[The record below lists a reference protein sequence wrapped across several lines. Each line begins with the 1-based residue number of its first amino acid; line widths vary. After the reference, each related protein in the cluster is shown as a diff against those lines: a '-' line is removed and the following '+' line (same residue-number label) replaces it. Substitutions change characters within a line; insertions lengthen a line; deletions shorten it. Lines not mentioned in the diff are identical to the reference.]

1 MEAPTTALGRGGAL
15 AVADA
20 AAART
25 SDITAAA
32 APEVKI
38 ARAHLG
44 HQHLQLIR

>member
-1 MEAPTTALGRGGAL
+1 MEAPTTAFGRRGAL
-15 AVADA
+15 TAADTT
-20 AAART
+20 AARAT
-25 SDITAAA
+25 DITAAA